1 MARCLHLISQGQ
13 AAMNIHELA
22 KRINAQVHCCAGA
35 EGQDLQTIYA
45 ADTMSELIAHAAPG
59 TLLVTSLNNN
69 QLVRVAELMDVPG
82 ICLTNGAEP
91 SADLIARAQ
100 SAGTSI
106 LVSPFGYSKTLRL
119 LEDAL
124 AGRGA
129 ATR

>member
-1 MARCLHLISQGQ
+1 MDIT
-13 AAMNIHELA
+13 ELA
-22 KRINAQVHCCAGA
+22 KRINARIHSGA
-35 EGQDLQTIYA
+35 AGQDIGILYA

-91 SADLIARAQ
+91 SPELVARAEA
-100 SAGTSI
+100 AGTTI

-124 AGRGA
+124 AGHGA
-129 ATR
+129 AKR